1 MAGQEDKAARMVEGQ
16 IAARGIRDERVL
28 SAMREVPRE
37 AFVPENLREFAHDD
51 TPLPISEGQ
60 TISQPYIVAL
70 MADAAGIGT
79 LDRVL
84 DVGTGSGYAAAVL
97 SRLAERVYSIERHAS
112 LAEAARLR
120 LGGLGYT
127 KVGDRGGAGSRGW
140 TEAAPFDAILVAAG
154 APDVPDALKGQLAI
168 GGRLVIPVGGEERSQ
183 RLLRLRR
190 IAENE
195 FEEDSLGDVAFVPLV
210 GEQGWHGQGN
220 PAPAPARE
228 ETVPEAIRRV
238 AEPLP
243 EIESDEFGRLAD
255 RVADTRVVLIGEAS
269 HGTDEFYRAR
279 ARLTRRLVEAHGFT
293 IVAAEADWPD
303 AARIDRYVRGRE
315 DGPRAEER
323 AFDRFPTWMWRN
335 TAVRAFVDWLHRH
348 NRGVDD
354 PARRTGFYG
363 LDLYSLNASVRAVL
377 DFLGREDPEL
387 ARLARERYACL
398 TPWQRDPAAYGR
410 AAMRAGFQACEQK
423 VVTMLQDLMRQRID
437 SFPYFSDEA
446 VDTRMN
452 ARVVADAERYYRI
465 MYYGSAESWNLR
477 DTHML
482 ETLEGLLEARG
493 PASKAVVWAH
503 NSHIGNAAATEMG
516 VVREELNIGQL
527 CRERFGDEAALIGMG
542 TDRGTVAAASDWDE
556 PMEVKRVR
564 PALRDSCERLSRE
577 SGIPAFLLEL
587 REGRADPELRPRLLR
602 PRLERAIGVIYRP
615 ETERW
620 SHYFEATLPRQ
631 FDLYLWFEETQAVT
645 PLGAEQTQ
653 GVPETYPFGV

>member
-1 MAGQEDKAARMVEGQ
+1 MAGQEDKAARMVERQ

-28 SAMREVPRE
+28 AAMREVPRE

-70 MADAAGIGT
+70 MADAAGIGP

-84 DVGTGSGYAAAVL
+84 DVGTGPGHAAAGL

-112 LAEAARLR
+112 LAEAARQR
-120 LGGLGYT
+120 LEALGYT
-127 KVGDRGGAGSRGW
+127 NVEVRVGDGSRGW
-140 TEAAPFDAILVAAG
+140 PEAAPFDAILVAAG
-154 APDVPDALKGQLAI
+154 APDVPDALKSQLAI
-168 GGRLVIPVGGEERSQ
+168 GGRLVIPVGGQERSQ

-190 IAENE
+190 TAESE

-220 PAPAPARE
+220 RTPGPARE

-243 EIESDEFGRLAD
+243 EIESDGFGRVAD
-255 RVADTRVVLIGEAS
+255 RVADARVVLIGEAS

-293 IVAAEADWPD
+293 IVAVEADWPD
-303 AARIDRYVRGRE
+303 AERIDRYVRGRE

-335 TAVRAFVDWLHRH
+335 TAVRDFVDWLHPH

-363 LDLYSLNASVRAVL
+363 LALYSLNASVRAVL
-377 DFLGREDPEL
+377 DFLGREDPER

-423 VVTMLQDLMRQRID
+423 VVAMLQDLMRQRID

-477 DTHML
+477 DTHMF

-527 CRERFGDEAALIGMG
+527 CRERFGDQAALIGMG
-542 TDRGTVAAASDWDE
+542 TDRGTVAAASYWDE

-564 PALRDSCERLSRE
+564 PALPDSYERLCRE
-577 SGIPAFLLEL
+577 SGVPVFLLEL
-587 REGRADPELRPRLLR
+587 REGRADPELRNRLLR

-631 FDLYLWFEETQAVT
+631 FDLYLWFEETRAVT
-645 PLGAEQTQ
+645 PLGEEHAQ
-653 GVPETYPFGV
+653 GVPDTYPFGV